1 MVTIRLARGG
11 SKKRPFYHITVADS
25 QRSRNGRFVERIGF
39 FNPIAQGADEKM
51 RLDLDRIEFWI
62 RQGAQPSERV
72 ASLIKRYRKAAS
84 ATTSEEAAA

>member
-1 MVTIRLARGG
+1 M
-11 SKKRPFYHITVADS
+11 ADLLS
-25 QRSRNGRFVERIGF
+25 ALDF

>member
-1 MVTIRLARGG
+1 LAWGG
-11 SKKRPFYHITVADS
+11 SKTRPFYHITVADS
-25 QRSRNGRFVERIGF
+25 QRSRNGRFVERVGF